1 MTDDN
6 KTGWKT
12 FVEEMEVSG
21 KHLLAEI
28 NRLIAEGNVRK
39 LVVKSDD
46 GHVFL
51 TVPLTAGAVAG
62 GILTLGA
69 PWLAILAAVAG
80 LVANVKLEVTRDEAP
95 PAEAFTK
102 TDAPAPIPPE
112 THHLPQGP
120 PGLGQL
126 KGQRDL
132 ALALFVCDARD
143 LELDVSQVATTNG
156 WRMMVLSLSA
166 ETRRGS
172 LR

>member
-6 KTGWKT
+6 KTNWKT
-12 FVEEMEVSG
+12 FVEEVEVSG
-21 KHLLAEI
+21 KQLLAEI

-80 LVANVKLEVTRDEAP
+80 LVANVKLEITRDETP

-102 TDAPAPIPPE
+102 TEAPAPIPPE
-112 THHLPQGP
+112 
-120 PGLGQL
+120 
-126 KGQRDL
+126 KQR
-132 ALALFVCDARD
+132 
-143 LELDVSQVATTNG
+143 
-156 WRMMVLSLSA
+156 
-166 ETRRGS
+166 
-172 LR
+172 

>member
-6 KTGWKT
+6 KTNWKT
-12 FVEEMEVSG
+12 FVEEVEVSG

-51 TVPLTAGAVAG
+51 TLPLTAGAVAG

-80 LVANVKLEVTRDEAP
+80 LVAKVKLEVTRDEAP
-95 PAEAFTK
+95 PTEAFTK
-102 TDAPAPIPPE
+102 SDNPAPSPPE
-112 THHLPQGP
+112 
-120 PGLGQL
+120 
-126 KGQRDL
+126 
-132 ALALFVCDARD
+132 
-143 LELDVSQVATTNG
+143 SQH
-156 WRMMVLSLSA
+156 
-166 ETRRGS
+166 
-172 LR
+172 

>member
-1 MTDDN
+1 MTDED

-80 LVANVKLEVTRDEAP
+80 LVAKVKLEVTRDEP
-95 PAEAFTK
+95 PPTEAFTK
-102 TDAPAPIPPE
+102 SDNPAPIPPE
-112 THHLPQGP
+112 TQH
-120 PGLGQL
+120 
-126 KGQRDL
+126 
-132 ALALFVCDARD
+132 
-143 LELDVSQVATTNG
+143 
-156 WRMMVLSLSA
+156 
-166 ETRRGS
+166 
-172 LR
+172 

>member
-6 KTGWKT
+6 KTNWKT
-12 FVEEMEVSG
+12 FVEEVEVSG

-51 TVPLTAGAVAG
+51 TLPLTAGAVAG

-80 LVANVKLEVTRDEAP
+80 LVAKVKLEVTRDEAP
-95 PAEAFTK
+95 PTEAFTK
-102 TDAPAPIPPE
+102 SDNPAPIPPE
-112 THHLPQGP
+112 
-120 PGLGQL
+120 
-126 KGQRDL
+126 
-132 ALALFVCDARD
+132 
-143 LELDVSQVATTNG
+143 SQH
-156 WRMMVLSLSA
+156 
-166 ETRRGS
+166 
-172 LR
+172 

>member
-1 MTDDN
+1 MTEDT
-6 KTGWKT
+6 KTAWKNL
-12 FVEEMEVSG
+12 VEEVEVSG

-28 NRLIAEGNVRK
+28 NRLLAEGNVRK

-80 LVANVKLEVTRDEAP
+80 LVAKVKLEITRDEAP

-102 TDAPAPIPPE
+102 TDNPAPIPS
-112 THHLPQGP
+112 
-120 PGLGQL
+120 
-126 KGQRDL
+126 
-132 ALALFVCDARD
+132 
-143 LELDVSQVATTNG
+143 DVQH
-156 WRMMVLSLSA
+156 
-166 ETRRGS
+166 
-172 LR
+172 